1 MAAQFE
7 SEESRSTNPRPSI
20 GDDTAALRELVT
32 T

>member
-7 SEESRSTNPRPSI
+7 SEASRSTNPRPSI
-20 GDDTAALRELVT
+20 GDDTAALRSWST